1 MLDLLSKYSL
11 AEIVVFIVML
21 GIAIKELITFMDWA
35 SDRLKR
41 VFKKETNQEKAF
53 TEVKQQITNLSEQLD
68 IAVKGFQEYLSIDEE
83 KINTMQQTIDILIES
98 DKDDIKSW
106 ITSQH
111 HYFCYEKGFIDDYS
125 LDCIER
131 RFKHYKDEGGNSFIE
146 TLMNELRALPKVSV
160 IDGYTQY
167 HNTQD
172 KEN

>member
-1 MLDLLSKYSL
+1 MLDLLNKYSL
-11 AEIVVFIVML
+11 TEIVVFIVML
-21 GIAIKELITFMDWA
+21 GIALKELITFIDWA

-41 VFKKETNQEKAF
+41 VFKKETSQEQAF
-53 TEVKQQITNLSEQLD
+53 IEVKKQITDLSKQLD
-68 IAVKGFQEYLSIDEE
+68 VAVKSFQDYLTADEARAH
-83 KINTMQQTIDILIES
+83 NMQQTISILVES

-125 LDCIER
+125 LDCIEK

-146 TLMNELRALPKVSV
+146 TLMNELRALPKISV
-160 IDGYTQY
+160 VGEHSH

-172 KEN
+172 KEI